1 MYTIE
6 LTQGPGWDAPTLQV
20 QAIKTTV
27 DLTKVA
33 SLAVGWLHEAQQT
46 ASDDA
51 QKPDGW
57 RVVDGIGR
65 RIRTSEV

>member
-6 LTQGPGWDAPTLQV
+6 LTQGPGWDAVTLQ
-20 QAIKTTV
+20 AKSIKTTV
-27 DLTKVA
+27 DLAKVA
-33 SLAVGWLHEAQQT
+33 SLAAAWLREVQQST
-46 ASDDA
+46 SDEA

-65 RIRTSEV
+65 RIKTSEI

>member
-6 LTQGPGWDAPTLQV
+6 LTQGPGWDARTLQA
-20 QAIKTTV
+20 QAIRTTV
-27 DLTKVA
+27 DLAKVEA
-33 SLAVGWLHEAQQT
+33 LAAAWLREVQQT

-51 QKPDGW
+51 QRPDGW

-65 RIRTSEV
+65 RIKTSEV